1 MEKKRFRVG
10 SITVLFA
17 VVILCVAIFGALTVA
32 TAITDRRTAQRYGEY
47 VEALYR
53 CENAGQQW
61 LSQADAYLKG
71 QGPMPGNTE
80 ETPEQLKTEITCDSQ
95 SLVIRLAIRPE
106 GYEILEWRCSSS
118 WDPEDSWSL
127 EQ

>member
-32 TAITDRRTAQRYGEY
+32 TAISDRRTAQRYGEY

-61 LSQADAYLKG
+61 LS
-71 QGPMPGNTE
+71 
-80 ETPEQLKTEITCDSQ
+80 
-95 SLVIRLAIRPE
+95 
-106 GYEILEWRCSSS
+106 
-118 WDPEDSWSL
+118 
-127 EQ
+127 